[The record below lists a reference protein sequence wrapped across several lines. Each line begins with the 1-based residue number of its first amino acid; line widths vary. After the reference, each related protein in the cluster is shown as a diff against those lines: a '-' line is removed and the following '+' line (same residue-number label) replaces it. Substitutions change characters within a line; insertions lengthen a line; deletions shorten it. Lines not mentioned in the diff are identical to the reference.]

1 MNPTF
6 LAILVIGVLVIVFIN
21 YYLSRAK
28 KRRIEN
34 LKSLAQSQG
43 FSFHEIVP
51 DKILRKVLDFYI
63 YKSEGHP
70 EANNLIQGQSDGHDF
85 YFFDYHYTT
94 GDQKISTRHHTNL
107 ILLTDPSMNLPFFTL
122 RPENLVDKIGGYFGL
137 DDIDF
142 KDYPEFSSEYLL
154 RGKDEPAIR
163 QTFND
168 GIIKFYE
175 SHGGMYT
182 EGQDQR
188 LLITIEGYGDLVP
201 ADKIMEFIDRSWEI
215 FRLFKK

>member
-1 MNPTF
+1 VS
-6 LAILVIGVLVIVFIN
+6 AVIGVLI
-21 YYLSRAK
+21 
-28 KRRIEN
+28 
-34 LKSLAQSQG
+34 SL
-43 FSFHEIVP
+43 IW
-51 DKILRKVLDFYI
+51 
-63 YKSEGHP
+63 
-70 EANNLIQGQSDGHDF
+70 
-85 YFFDYHYTT
+85 YTY
-94 GDQKISTRHHTNL
+94 ST
-107 ILLTDPSMNLPFFTL
+107 D
-122 RPENLVDKIGGYFGL
+122 RPEQ
-137 DDIDF
+137 
-142 KDYPEFSSEYLL
+142 
-154 RGKDEPAIR
+154 